1 MRINVYESHL
11 MMLHQWWARIER
23 YLETASAGSKNIQ
36 ALSLMKVT
44 VALHVRLSFFDFVF
58 VVFVLC
64 CFLFLLFYDF
74 FGISF
79 FHYNYFIQKTL
90 KMNEFR
96 WWETT

>member
-44 VALHVRLSFFDFVF
+44 VALHVRFFSLSFSSFFACF
-58 VVFVLC
+58 VVTFWGFLVLR
-64 CFLFLLFYDF
+64 FKKL
-74 FGISF
+74 
-79 FHYNYFIQKTL
+79 KT
-90 KMNEFR
+90 E
-96 WWETT
+96 